1 MTKRLSVIA
10 LAAVALLGCTKNNYI
25 PVYKDQLVFSAV
37 ASHSAKS
44 IITTTNYPLDE
55 PFVVEAVYYPDNNN
69 PSEYKPFL
77 SGEKVQYSFG
87 EGLWFTQKTYFWPL
101 SGDMVFYAGSPI
113 IPELKV
119 DPQHGVEVDWS
130 APTDGHTQTDLCFA
144 QFTSDCAQHPAVVP
158 IVFSHAL
165 SQVCFKARTLKHYA
179 SSQTSGNLVQ
189 ADIFNVVLDSVKIHG
204 IVSEGQFAQKP
215 LGWTNDTTVTADYTV
230 YANKEGLKLTC
241 DRYDN
246 PILNTLTTVLLIP
259 QRILKEASLEEW
271 HHIEVRSSIT
281 NTETGKIEQD
291 LTYSLPRHSVLLLSN
306 YCRQWLMDFKYTFR
320 IAVGMENE
328 DTEITT
334 AVTDWME
341 TKERIIGDE

>member
-55 PFVVEAVYYPDNNN
+55 PFVVEAVLYTDKNN
-69 PSEYKPFL
+69 PSEYDSFL
-77 SGEKVQYSFG
+77 SGEKVQYSFE
-87 EGLWFTQKTYFWPL
+87 EGLWFTRKTYFWPL
-101 SGDMVFYAGSPI
+101 SGDMVFYAGSPV

-119 DPQHGVEVDWS
+119 GPQHGVEADWS
-130 APTDGHTQTDLCFA
+130 VPTDEHTQTDLCFA
-144 QFTSDCAQHPAVVP
+144 QFSSECAQHPAVVP
-158 IVFSHAL
+158 MVFSHAL
-165 SQVCFKARTLKHYA
+165 SQICFKARTLKHYA
-179 SSQTSGNLVQ
+179 SSQTSGNLIQ
-189 ADIFNVVLDSVKIHG
+189 ADIYTVVLDSVKIHG
-204 IVSEGQFAQKP
+204 IVSEGHFTQKP
-215 LGWTNDTTVTADYTV
+215 LGWTNDTTVTADYTI

-259 QRILKEASLEEW
+259 QKILKEATLEEW

-281 NTETGKIEQD
+281 NTDTGVIEKD
-291 LTYSLPRHSVLLLSN
+291 ITYSLPKTSVLQLSD

-320 IAVGMENE
+320 VAVGME

>member
-10 LAAVALLGCTKNNYI
+10 LAAVALLGCTKNNYH

-55 PFVVEAVYYPDNNN
+55 PFVVEAVHYPDKNK
-69 PSEYKPFL
+69 PSEFDTFL
-77 SGEKVQYSFG
+77 TREAVQYRF
-87 EGLWFTQKTYFWPL
+87 EEALWFTEKAYFWPM

-113 IPELKV
+113 IPELQIS
-119 DPQHGVEVDWS
+119 PQHGVEADWS
-130 APTDGHTQTDLCFA
+130 VPTDEYTQTDLCFA
-144 QFTSDCAQHPAVVP
+144 QFTSDCAQHPAIVP

-165 SQVCFKARTLKHYA
+165 SQICFKARTLKHYA

-189 ADIFNVVLDSVKIHG
+189 ADIYNVVLDSVKIHG
-204 IVSEGQFAQKP
+204 IVSKGHFTQKP

-230 YANKEGLKLTC
+230 YANKEGLKLNC

-246 PILNTLTTVLLIP
+246 PILNTLTTVLFIP
-259 QRILKEASLEEW
+259 QNILKNATLEEW
-271 HHIEVRSSIT
+271 HHIDVRSSIT
-281 NTETGKIEQD
+281 NTGTDNIEKD
-291 LTYSLPRHSVLLLSN
+291 ITYSLPRHSVLRLSN
-306 YCRQWLMDFKYTFR
+306 YCKQWLMDFKYTFR
-320 IAVGMENE
+320 IAVGMEDE
-328 DTEITT
+328 DTDITT

>member
-1 MTKRLSVIA
+1 MTERLSVIA

-37 ASHSAKS
+37 ASHSARS

-55 PFVVEAVYYPDNNN
+55 PFVVEAVHYPDVNN
-69 PSEYKPFL
+69 PSEYNLFL

-87 EGLWFTQKTYFWPL
+87 DGLWFTQKSYFWPL
-101 SGDMVFYAGSPI
+101 SGSMVFYAGSPI

-119 DPQHGVEVDWS
+119 GPQHGVEANWS
-130 APTDGHTQTDLCFA
+130 VPTDEHTQTDLCFA

-189 ADIFNVVLDSVKIHG
+189 ANIYTVILDSVKIHG
-204 IVSEGQFAQKP
+204 IVSEGHFTQKP
-215 LGWTNDTTVTADYTV
+215 LGWTNDTTVTADYII
-230 YANKEGLKLTC
+230 YANKEGLKLNC

-259 QRILKEASLEEW
+259 QKILSEATLEEW
-271 HHIEVRSSIT
+271 HHIDVRSSIT
-281 NTETGKIEQD
+281 NTDTGIIEQD
-291 LTYSLPRHSVLLLSN
+291 ITYSLPKNYTLRLSD

-320 IAVGMENE
+320 IAVGME